1 MELSELITYA
11 KEKYGIEEQHKWADF
26 PGFSVLCHPRTG
38 KWAALLMRQWDGE
51 SGMMA
56 ERCDLKCGSECLRTL
71 HKSYLS
77 APVRMHGQRWIG
89 ISFSAETEKEIV
101 FRLFDRAISDGDQRG
116 YTIVLNDRQ
125 ISNEKTYGDTPLPFA
140 QSTYRPQRGMIPA
153 KIREMRRL
161 YERGKES
168 LEARARNFYRQ
179 AVFMQDYEDDLPW
192 TGIFTRYFPTY
203 HDLNTEQLRGY
214 FTWRTHVRKGE
225 YSAISASA
233 VYIYL
238 YELLNGIGVSS
249 PAESLQKLKEFEK
262 GYLDAGF
269 GDIRMRQN
277 LYRWMMDF
285 VLIHDLPETLR
296 EEYADPLLKETDKAI
311 CVLKKPEAY
320 SDQEVFAA
328 LCKFAGKSLKNTPV
342 MQDPV
347 RGSHLFAEVWR
358 RVLKE
363 YRRDDMD
370 IFRLCFGERTVRRW
384 YPLSNA
390 VYYTEKKQPDRD
402 VVLNDCRVYTC
413 KDGSWTV
420 SSYEKIYFD
429 LRLLQGLVHETDL
442 MLRRYLKTGHYLKE
456 KTEDTW
462 AVPYITAVIEE
473 ERRALAE
480 AARPRITIDL
490 SGLEQIRQDAE
501 ITRDSLLTDEEKAEL
516 YEEEKVSEPAET
528 GAEMP
533 LDALQV
539 QILQRLLNGED
550 VTQLLRDNHL
560 MPTITADLI
569 NEIMFDEIGDNILEC
584 ENDRLSLVEDYEE
597 DIAEMLGGQRR

>member
-1 MELSELITYA
+1 
-11 KEKYGIEEQHKWADF
+11 
-26 PGFSVLCHPRTG
+26 
-38 KWAALLMRQWDGE
+38 
-51 SGMMA
+51 
-56 ERCDLKCGSECLRTL
+56 
-71 HKSYLS
+71 
-77 APVRMHGQRWIG
+77 
-89 ISFSAETEKEIV
+89 
-101 FRLFDRAISDGDQRG
+101 
-116 YTIVLNDRQ
+116 
-125 ISNEKTYGDTPLPFA
+125 
-140 QSTYRPQRGMIPA
+140 
-153 KIREMRRL
+153 
-161 YERGKES
+161 
-168 LEARARNFYRQ
+168 
-179 AVFMQDYEDDLPW
+179 
-192 TGIFTRYFPTY
+192 
-203 HDLNTEQLRGY
+203 
-214 FTWRTHVRKGE
+214 
-225 YSAISASA
+225 
-233 VYIYL
+233 
-238 YELLNGIGVSS
+238 
-249 PAESLQKLKEFEK
+249 
-262 GYLDAGF
+262 
-269 GDIRMRQN
+269 MRQN

-296 EEYADPLLKETDKAI
+296 DMYADPLLKETDKAI

-328 LCKFAGKSLKNTPV
+328 LCEFAGKSLKNTPV

-390 VYYTEKKQPDRD
+390 VYYAEKKQPDRD
-402 VVLNDCRVYTC
+402 VVLNDCRAYTC

-480 AARPRITIDL
+480 AARPKITIDL
-490 SGLEQIRQDAE
+490 SGLERIRQDAE

-516 YEEEKVSEPAET
+516 YEEEKVPELAET
-528 GAEMP
+528 VAEMP

-539 QILQRLLNGED
+539 LILQKLLDGED

-560 MPTITADLI
+560 MPTITADMI
-569 NEIMFDEIGDNILEC
+569 NEIMFDEIGDNILQC
-584 ENDRLSLVEDYEE
+584 EDDRLSLVEDYEE